1 MRTPLRVT
9 LKEAEENFDF
19 LLTLVERGET
29 ILIEA
34 EKGNVMMV
42 PINSAYARLE
52 AERESEKAAEYAPM
66 GPPPPIPGVTLPS
79 NAEVRS
85 YVDETLNEL
94 NQQL

>member
-9 LKEAEENFDF
+9 LEEAEQNFDF

-34 EKGNVMMV
+34 PKGNVMMV
-42 PINSAYARLE
+42 PVNSAYSRLE
-52 AERESEKAAEYAPM
+52 EEKAAQYAPM

-79 NAEVRS
+79 DSDVRS

>member
-9 LKEAEENFDF
+9 VEEAEQNFDF

-34 EKGNVMMV
+34 PNGNVMMV
-42 PINSAYARLE
+42 PVNSAYARLE
-52 AERESEKAAEYAPM
+52 AEKAAEYAPM

>member
-9 LKEAEENFDF
+9 VEEAEQNFDF

-34 EKGNVMMV
+34 PKGNVMMV
-42 PINSAYARLE
+42 PVNSAYARLE
-52 AERESEKAAEYAPM
+52 AEKAAEYAPM

-79 NAEVRS
+79 DAEVRS

>member
-34 EKGNVMMV
+34 PKGNVMMV
-42 PINSAYARLE
+42 PVNSAYSRLE
-52 AERESEKAAEYAPM
+52 EEKAAQYMPM
-66 GPPPPIPGVTLPS
+66 GPTAPIPGVTLPS
-79 NAEVRS
+79 DSEVRS
-85 YVDETLNEL
+85 YVDETLGEL

>member
-9 LKEAEENFDF
+9 VEEAEQNFDF

-34 EKGNVMMV
+34 PKGNVMMV
-42 PINSAYARLE
+42 PVNSAYARLE
-52 AERESEKAAEYAPM
+52 AEKAAEYAPM

>member
-9 LKEAEENFDF
+9 LEEAEENFEF
-19 LLTLVERGET
+19 LMNLVERGET

-34 EKGNVMMV
+34 PKGNVMMV
-42 PINSAYARLE
+42 PINSAYSRLE
-52 AERESEKAAEYAPM
+52 EEKAAQYAPM

-79 NAEVRS
+79 NSDVRS